1 MYDYFEVL
9 HEISQ
14 WKKELE
20 RLRNE
25 EPQDAELIEEA
36 KGIIRNY
43 QAILED
49 VHHHPA

>member
-14 WKKELE
+14 WEKELE

-25 EPQDAELIEEA
+25 EPQDTELIEEA

-43 QAILED
+43 KAILEEEKTE
-49 VHHHPA
+49 